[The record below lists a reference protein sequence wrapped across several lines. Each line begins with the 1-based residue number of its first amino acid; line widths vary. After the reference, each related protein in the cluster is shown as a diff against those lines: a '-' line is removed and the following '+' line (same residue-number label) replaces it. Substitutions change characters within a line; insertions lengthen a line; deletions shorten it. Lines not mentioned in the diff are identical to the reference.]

1 MAFQE
6 RVHSADA
13 SIDYSCPYCIQT
25 LASFPE
31 LSLDAEEQQKVT
43 GGDEQD
49 QVTGGDE
56 QDQVT
61 GGDEQEQVTDAD
73 IASAHLHS

>member
-1 MAFQE
+1 MRIPSSE
-6 RVHSADA
+6 LYHELSAA
-13 SIDYSCPYCIQT
+13 CPYCIQT
-25 LASFPE
+25 FASFPE
-31 LSLDAEEQQKVT
+31 LSLDAEEQDQVT

-61 GGDEQEQVTDAD
+61 GGDEQNQVTDAD